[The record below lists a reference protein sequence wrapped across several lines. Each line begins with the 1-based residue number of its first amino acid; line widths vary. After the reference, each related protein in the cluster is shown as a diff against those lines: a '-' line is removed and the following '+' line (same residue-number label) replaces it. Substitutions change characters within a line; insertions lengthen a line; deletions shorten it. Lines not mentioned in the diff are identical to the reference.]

1 MHEKKQPVD
10 WDALRLDC
18 RTALGRQRW
27 IRAIR
32 CSMSEDQFIAWKAR
46 FNQRYPLVDP
56 AADSSRL
63 ELEPLLGPA
72 LPMCVRNTYSGQIEV
87 LEKFVAPAPI
97 TLEHYQQ
104 IRRFVGRIPKDPVD
118 ENVDDDIEEVIDI
131 DQYNRQCAYA
141 AFKSWHHRLH
151 LAAAEVKKA
160 EKPRTKARRAKT

>member
-10 WDALRLDC
+10 WEALRLDC
-18 RTALGRQRW
+18 YTALGRQRW

-32 CSMSEDQFIAWKAR
+32 CSMSENQFIAWKTG
-46 FNQRYPLVDP
+46 FDQRYPRVDP
-56 AADSSRL
+56 AADNSRL
-63 ELEPLLGPA
+63 RLEPLLGPA
-72 LPMCVRNTYSGQIEV
+72 LPMCVRNTSSGQIDV
-87 LEKFVAPAPI
+87 LENFVAPAPT

-104 IRRFVGRIPKDPVD
+104 ISRFVGRTPKVPVD
-118 ENVDDDIEEVIDI
+118 EDVDDDIEEVIDI

-141 AFKSWHHRLH
+141 AFKSWHHRLQ